1 MRGTNFRE
9 SKFISIYKT
18 IITQTKTMRKSIL
31 SLCIV
36 ATLFIVTKVNAQEFP
51 DLDAS
56 PMDVA
61 YYPDRL
67 PYADLR
73 SKEIT
78 APQIKIYYTRPQL
91 KGRKMIGEKAVE
103 YGKMWRM
110 GANEANEIHFYQ
122 DVNIGGT
129 SVAAG
134 TYSIFVI
141 PVESKWTFVLYNKL
155 NVWGHYT
162 LTDDDKEVAR
172 VEGTVTKSD
181 ETIEAMSIMFK
192 EVNGTVN
199 LMLGWENTIASM
211 PIKF

>member
-1 MRGTNFRE
+1 
-9 SKFISIYKT
+9 
-18 IITQTKTMRKSIL
+18 MRKSIL
-31 SLCIV
+31 SLCLV
-36 ATLFIVTKVNAQEFP
+36 ATLFTVSNANAQEFP
-51 DLDAS
+51 EIDAS

-61 YYPDRL
+61 YFPDRL

-78 APQIKIYYTRPQL
+78 SPQIKIYYTRPQL
-91 KGRKMIGEKAVE
+91 KGREMVGAKDVPF
-103 YGKMWRM
+103 GKMWRM
-110 GANEANEIHFYQ
+110 GANEANEIRFYQ

-129 SVAAG
+129 TVMAG
-134 TYSIFVI
+134 TYSIFAI
-141 PVESKWTFVLYNKL
+141 PEETKWTFVLYSKL

-172 VEGTVTKSD
+172 VEGTVSKSD
-181 ETIEAMSIMFK
+181 ETIEAVSIMFK

-199 LMLGWENTIASM
+199 LMIGWENTIASM